1 MKALQDKNIILVA
14 ENDDLKKTILEQ
26 NKFYSKGMEVEKN
39 LKKEISNI
47 TEENKTL
54 VVKLNK
60 LQVEITVLTSN
71 ITMIEKEKQRHLDFS
86 AEEKENLSKKL
97 NEMKIDN
104 YRVISENKKI
114 NESFTQ
120 VYIIFILV
128 QA

>member
-39 LKKEISNI
+39 LQKEISNI